1 VAIRIRSSFHT
12 AGRPRSMAELASVI
26 GIMAWKLAVDSIK
39 RMRQADYDIDIG
51 RSYFDFVCEY
61 MAFLAHAA
69 DRIAFRDLT
78 PALRLEF
85 TTALAKRLA
94 EAVEDNRDMLI
105 VDVVPGQSYD
115 HFLDLFN
122 RRGDDYAEH
131 EYTDTG
137 PDFGFRRCFAAGMQE
152 VLPEKDRLWAIDQ
165 VMEIESPEAIKAL
178 EKTLAGLFNPGP
190 AKSRRSRHG
199 GNAEAG
205 E

>member
-1 VAIRIRSSFHT
+1 M
-12 AGRPRSMAELASVI
+12 PELASVI
-26 GIMAWKLAVDSIK
+26 AIMAWKLAVDSIK
-39 RMRQADYDIDIG
+39 RMRQADYDIDLG

-69 DRIAFRDLT
+69 DRIAYRDLT
-78 PALRLEF
+78 PELRMEF

-94 EAVEDNRDMLI
+94 EAVEDNRDMLL
-105 VDVVPGQSYD
+105 VDVTPGESGR
-115 HFLDLFN
+115 HFLELFN
-122 RRGDDYAEH
+122 RRGEDYAEH
-131 EYTDTG
+131 DYTADG

-178 EKTLAGLFNPGP
+178 EKTLAGLFHPETQ
-190 AKSRRSRHG
+190 KSRRSRDG
-199 GNAEAG
+199 GAAG